1 MKIIQKTQ
9 IYCTLTIDGSLLN
22 AHYFGAKK
30 KKKRDEERGKD
41 YLRFIPDRKHFDQIP
56 KLGARIVR
64 IYSPLPSEKKGEK
77 E

>member
-30 KKKRDEERGKD
+30 KKKTRRRTGEG
-41 YLRFIPDRKHFDQIP
+41 LFTF
-56 KLGARIVR
+56 
-64 IYSPLPSEKKGEK
+64 YSR
-77 E
+77 

>member
-30 KKKRDEERGKD
+30 KKKNETKNGGRII
-41 YLRFIPDRKHFDQIP
+41 YVLFQIGNISI
-56 KLGARIVR
+56 KYRN
-64 IYSPLPSEKKGEK
+64 
-77 E
+77 